1 MSLIQN
7 TNYVIT
13 VFYSCPLGTHVTPI
27 LQVSCPCYVLCVQ
40 SSFSCYTVDRYI
52 AVFRPRVHKAYQNQA
67 QVINS
72 FTVAFFLNLL

>member
-27 LQVSCPCYVLCVQ
+27 LQVSCPCYVLKRWEIHCCIQ
-40 SSFSCYTVDRYI
+40 APCSQSFSESGSR
-52 AVFRPRVHKAYQNQA
+52 
-67 QVINS
+67 
-72 FTVAFFLNLL
+72 L